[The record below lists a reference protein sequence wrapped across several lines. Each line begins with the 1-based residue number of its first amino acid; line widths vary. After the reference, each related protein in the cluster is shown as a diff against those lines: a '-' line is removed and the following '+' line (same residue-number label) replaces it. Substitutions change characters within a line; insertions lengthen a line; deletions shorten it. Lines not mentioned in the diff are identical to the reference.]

1 MSSNEHNIPDE
12 WQTGSGLALDG
23 AQVIITKAQFGFNAN
38 LGPDVPVLNLTLTP
52 AEGGEDIE
60 QSFSVGKGWEFKEKG
75 ELLVPANGKNRPV
88 NYQTGLG
95 RLIDSAVEAIKAS
108 GQDFPFASPKVA
120 SAWVGTEWTFKSNE
134 HTVVNPVTKVEQQS
148 LFWTV
153 TDYHGKGIG
162 KSTPAKGATKGQKAA
177 EPENTELLD
186 QLFALARESADHE
199 SFMDAALEI
208 PGVENSPLEKRVI
221 KAKGDGSIWG
231 EVQAEG

>member
-1 MSSNEHNIPDE
+1 MSNEHGIPDE

-52 AEGGEDIE
+52 SEGGEDIE
-60 QSFSVGKGWEFKEKG
+60 QSFSVGKGWEFKNKG
-75 ELLVPANGKNRPV
+75 DLLEPANGKARPV
-88 NYQTGLG
+88 NNQTGLG
-95 RLIDSAVEAIKAS
+95 RLIDSAVAAIKAS
-108 GQDFPFASPKVA
+108 GEDFPFSTPKVA
-120 SAWVGTEWTFKSNE
+120 SNWVGTEWTFKSNE
-134 HTVVNPVTKVEQQS
+134 HEVVNPKNNEKKVS

-153 TDYHGKGIG
+153 TEYHGKGEG
-162 KSTPAKGATKGQKAA
+162 AAKTTAKTTTKAKAA
-177 EPENTELLD
+177 EPENTELVE

-199 SFMDAALEI
+199 SFMDAALEL